1 MPFVATPV
9 KIPEDI
15 RRVFSKFAK
24 SRSFPARQVQRA
36 KIILLAADGLNN
48 GKISAQAVLGQSSV
62 SKWRS
67 RFLKILPLLQEATEK
82 EPSHL
87 EEVVSSLMIARV
99 PYSPLITRMNRSLK
113 SWRLPAVIRKN
124 QGTRPAAEASTC
136 L

>member
-1 MPFVATPV
+1 MASIMGRYRLKQFSV
-9 KIPEDI
+9 KVPSANGGA
-15 RRVFSKFAK
+15 VFSK
-24 SRSFPARQVQRA
+24 SFP
-36 KIILLAADGLNN
+36 
-48 GKISAQAVLGQSSV
+48 
-62 SKWRS
+62 
-67 RFLKILPLLQEATEK
+67 FLQEATEK